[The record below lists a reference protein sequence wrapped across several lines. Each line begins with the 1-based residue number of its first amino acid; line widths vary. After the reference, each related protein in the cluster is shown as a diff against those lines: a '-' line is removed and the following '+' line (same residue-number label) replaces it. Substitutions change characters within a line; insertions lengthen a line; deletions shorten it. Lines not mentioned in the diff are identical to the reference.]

1 MAKLKFN
8 KQKSLEEGEIVL
20 DLAVETQEPEIVTA
34 NEVKPEQ
41 EPINVPMEIKVSA
54 NSEPTA
60 KELQLA
66 KELSGTPRSF
76 DSEHQSILE
85 SLARYGIAADFNG
98 DWGRG
103 HKWHIYCK

>member
-8 KQKSLEEGEIVL
+8 KSQSLEEGEVVL
-20 DLAVETQEPEIVTA
+20 D
-34 NEVKPEQ
+34 EVQPEQ
-41 EPINVPMEIKVSA
+41 ESANVEVKVSA

-76 DSEHQSILE
+76 DSEHQSVLE
-85 SLARYGIAADFNG
+85 SLARYGIAASFGD

-103 HKWHIYCK
+103 HKWHQFCK